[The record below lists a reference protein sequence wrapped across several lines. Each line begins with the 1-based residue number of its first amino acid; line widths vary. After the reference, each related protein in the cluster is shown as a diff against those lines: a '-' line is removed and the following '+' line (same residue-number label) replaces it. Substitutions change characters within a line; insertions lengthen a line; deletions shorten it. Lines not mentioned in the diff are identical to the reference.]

1 MGPRKCLPEVSQDL
15 DQISLF
21 YKRLQKHIMM
31 KATKTWK
38 SFELRIAKFFGA
50 QRNPLSGGNSKHTR
64 SDSLHPVLFVECKW
78 RQKSSLCN
86 LYRNTVPMAKV
97 EGKIPVLAITDKA
110 TKADLIV
117 MRKED
122 LLEVAKYATEEL
134 QQVHEEI

>member
-1 MGPRKCLPEVSQDL
+1 
-15 DQISLF
+15 
-21 YKRLQKHIMM
+21 
-31 KATKTWK
+31 
-38 SFELRIAKFFGA
+38 
-50 QRNPLSGGNSKHTR
+50 
-64 SDSLHPVLFVECKW
+64 
-78 RQKSSLCN
+78 
-86 LYRNTVPMAKV
+86 MAKV